1 MFCHKCGK
9 EVPANVSF
17 CRHCGVKLHT
27 PVQPVS
33 PLQTTYAGPSGA
45 PHKKKRPTKRII
57 MSVVFTFF
65 SLFLL
70 LGSYQLFALGSVQ
83 NKADRVVYLEVF
95 DKRKNLLGTGS
106 GFFIED
112 GKTLVT
118 NYHVIEGAYEV
129 TVSTADSSGSTKATK
144 VLAYDK
150 RADLAILQCNSD
162 LGVKPL
168 HLADSDTAKQGDKVF
183 AVGYP
188 LGLANT
194 MSDGIISSR
203 YYDEYNVDVIQITAA
218 ISPGSSGGALLNSRG
233 SVIGVTSAYYI
244 DGQNLNIAIAS
255 NTVRKLYEN
264 RSNTSHTLG
273 ELKGLNK

>member
-27 PVQPVS
+27 PVQPVF
-33 PLQTTYAGPSGA
+33 PQQTTYATPY
-45 PHKKKRPTKRII
+45 KKKRPTKRTMISI
-57 MSVVFTFF
+57 TVIFIGLIVLFT
-65 SLFLL
+65 SCLL
-70 LGSYQLFALGSVQ
+70 LFQGNVQ
-83 NKADRVVYLEVF
+83 RKADRVVYLEMF
-95 DKRKNLLGTGS
+95 DKRKNLLGSGS

-118 NYHVIEGAYEV
+118 NYHVIEGAYEIM
-129 TVSTADSSGSTKATK
+129 VSTADSSESTKATK

-150 RADLAILQCNSD
+150 HADLAILQCNSD

-168 HLADSDTAKQGDKVF
+168 RLADSDYAKRGDKVF

-233 SVIGVTSAYYI
+233 SVIGVTSAYYA

-255 NTVRKLYEN
+255 NTVQKLYEN

-273 ELKGLNK
+273 ELKDLNK